1 MNRSRDGFTLVELLV
16 VMVLVTILSAVVGR
30 VMINGLRVS
39 QAQMVQAGLQSN
51 VRVGGLVVPLEL
63 REIGYDSNI
72 TTNAVTS
79 DIEVMGN
86 DHIQFLAMRGLGL
99 TCGTPALN
107 ELRIQKPA
115 MSYRPPRLN
124 DGFLFFVENDPNTG
138 LDDQWIPLAV
148 TAIDYNSLCGAD
160 SAIALTMGIPQV
172 APMVNLALSQI
183 FVGGPVRFFE
193 RVRFGAFVDADGLTY
208 LGARSVSLGEGS
220 YRAVAGPIDPANGL
234 RFRYFNR
241 AGAVLDPATANPVNA
256 RLVELTLQ
264 GLTAQPISL
273 AGSSQRATN
282 RMTVESR
289 VALRN
294 TLRH

>member
-16 VMVLVTILSAVVGR
+16 VMVLVTMLSAVVGR

-72 TTNAVTS
+72 TTNAVPS

-86 DHIQFLAMRGLGL
+86 DHLQFRAMRGFGL
-99 TCGTPALN
+99 TCGTPLLT
-107 ELRIQKPA
+107 ELRIRKPA

-160 SAIALTMGIPQV
+160 SAIALTMGIPEV
-172 APMVNLALSQI
+172 APMVNLALSQVFI
-183 FVGGPVRFFE
+183 GGPIRFFE
-193 RVRFGAFVDADGLTY
+193 RMRFGAFVDADGQSY
-208 LGARSVSLGEGS
+208 LGARSVSLGEGN
-220 YRAVAGPIDPANGL
+220 YRAVAGP
-234 RFRYFNR
+234 
-241 AGAVLDPATANPVNA
+241 
-256 RLVELTLQ
+256 
-264 GLTAQPISL
+264 
-273 AGSSQRATN
+273 
-282 RMTVESR
+282 
-289 VALRN
+289 
-294 TLRH
+294 